1 MQNKTQN
8 DPDYNFSESIK
19 KENKTMNCKDGFCF
33 IPNLEEKKTISNEN
47 LNIFDPIQI
56 DLKINELCFSNSID
70 HFKTTSKYLVYP

>member
-47 LNIFDPIQI
+47 LNIFDPI
-56 DLKINELCFSNSID
+56 
-70 HFKTTSKYLVYP
+70 